1 MRTISL
7 CSLLFLSSS
16 VNFVRSDCHHAPT
29 ATINAGTI
37 IGKTTSLPAA
47 LGPVN
52 QFLGVPFAKSPP
64 ERFSPAQPASRFVEP
79 FNATEFK
86 PACIQQFRCR
96 CHTKRAK
103 CIPYQHQQIHKQ
115 PRISINTSST
125 TLPRLSQRTV
135 CTSMFSLRQS
145 QLLVLVNLSYSGSLV
160 VHYNSGM
167 RVYSPTSCVSEGEVL
182 TGLGQATYDG
192 SSFAAHEDVVVVTAN
207 YRTNGKSKVPN
218 SVRDINM
225 TKCLDSQAPLNS
237 RSQSGIWAS
246 STNAS
251 HWTGSSE
258 TSMHSA
264 AGMKLLVQSICY
276 RPKLASMRCPT
287 RGISALTLEIADTS
301 PPPLKNKC

>member
-16 VNFVRSDCHHAPT
+16 VNFVRSDCHHVPT

-47 LGPVN
+47 LEPVN

-79 FNATEFK
+79 IDATEFK

-96 CHTKRAK
+96 CRTKRAK
-103 CIPYQHQQIHKQ
+103 RVRYQHQQIHQQ
-115 PRISINTSST
+115 PRISTNTSST

-135 CTSMFSLRQS
+135 CTSMSSLRRAQS
-145 QLLVLVNLSYSGSLV
+145 LVLANLFYSGSLV

-167 RVYSPTSCVSEGEVL
+167 RVYSPTSCVSESEIL
-182 TGLGQATYDG
+182 TGLGQVPYDG
-192 SSFAAHEDVVVVTAN
+192 SSFAAYEDVVVVTAN
-207 YRTNGKSKVPN
+207 YRTNGKSTIPN
-218 SVRDINM
+218 TLCDINM
-225 TKCLDSQAPLNS
+225 LQCLDSQAPLNS
-237 RSQSGIWAS
+237 LSQSGISVS

-251 HWTGSSE
+251 HLTGSSE

-264 AGMKLLVQSICY
+264 AIHAK
-276 RPKLASMRCPT
+276 
-287 RGISALTLEIADTS
+287 
-301 PPPLKNKC
+301 